1 MKILVCTDGSEQS
14 QKAMEQTAIIASGCK
29 VDEVTILHV
38 YDQERDNLP
47 LYWSEE
53 SSITPEQMEN
63 LERIWEENKKER
75 RKILTKAAE
84 FFKEKNIQA
93 HTMFREG
100 HISHT
105 IVNVAHE
112 GGFDMIVLGSRG
124 LSGLKKVFLGSVS
137 NAVIQEVEN
146 CSVLIVK

>member
-14 QKAMEQTAIIASGCK
+14 QKAMEQAAIVASGCK

-38 YDQERDNLP
+38 YDQERDTAP

-53 SSITPEQMEN
+53 TSISPEQMEN

-100 HISHT
+100 HASHT
-105 IVNVAHE
+105 IVNVARE
-112 GGFDMIVLGSRG
+112 GCFDMIVLGSRG

-137 NAVIQEVEN
+137 NAVIQEVED